1 MTKTPT
7 GNTILDPSFYL
18 IFDQVKDAGLDGYA
32 TDVSIDELDEIDQIR
47 RIVMEVSDDRPIFM
61 TST

>member
-1 MTKTPT
+1 MT
-7 GNTILDPSFYL
+7 NTSKEETALATSIYL
-18 IFDQVKDAGLDGYA
+18 LLDQVQDAGFNGYP

-47 RIVMEVSDDRPIFM
+47 RIVMEVSGDQPTFM